1 MLSLLF
7 IYFELRK
14 LSKLLFLFLR
24 KSFRPSSD
32 LCSCQST
39 PSQGYS
45 KGKPDTYLKANSQ
58 EAIKDSS
65 PADVN
70 EDDEAEVAEAEEEG
84 GVKELAVK
92 TKHKTK
98 QHIMSLFR
106 HGGKK
111 AAGVAGDVSVD
122 GRGKRVSQPNSKGG
136 REPDH
141 RSVPR
146 LTSCCSVVV
155 CQMMGILDVSYPNH
169 SGSRADDQAFPARL
183 GKTSGHIILEG
194 RSHNLLEPRISFV
207 PISGTDATFIY
218 PIDDIVEIKKV
229 SLSYTQSQ
237 PMLTER
243 HMLQWPD

>member
-1 MLSLLF
+1 VGSASLEILGKEVCRIRTGLAGSYGYSKVSPFRQSFGTILTAAQSCRKYLPMLSLLS
-7 IYFELRK
+7 IYFEWRKLSKHLFLYLRK
-14 LSKLLFLFLR
+14 LSQLSLGPR
-24 KSFRPSSD
+24 SF
-32 LCSCQST
+32 QST
-39 PSQGYS
+39 SSQGYT
-45 KGKPDTYLKANSQ
+45 KGKTVVHIIADKQ

-122 GRGKRVSQPNSKGG
+122 GRGKRVSY
-136 REPDH
+136 PDYVEMEADY

-146 LTSCCSVVV
+146 LTNCYSVVV
-155 CQMMGILDVSYPNH
+155 CQMMGILGVS
-169 SGSRADDQAFPARL
+169 F
-183 GKTSGHIILEG
+183 
-194 RSHNLLEPRISFV
+194 LLPQ
-207 PISGTDATFIY
+207 
-218 PIDDIVEIKKV
+218 K
-229 SLSYTQSQ
+229 QS
-237 PMLTER
+237 
-243 HMLQWPD
+243 